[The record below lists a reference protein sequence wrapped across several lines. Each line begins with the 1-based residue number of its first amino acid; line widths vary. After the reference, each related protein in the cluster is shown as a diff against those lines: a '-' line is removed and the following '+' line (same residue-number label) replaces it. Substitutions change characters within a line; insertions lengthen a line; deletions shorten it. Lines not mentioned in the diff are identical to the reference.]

1 MLVAKW
7 IDTYVIHQWREFRSS
22 YRKLSW
28 LVHEPTTTEFG
39 SEALTDWALRP
50 WVQLTLRANV
60 VQLLQFHLFVLCS
73 RFISLFTLARHDLWF
88 KPNLLLVIMLKAE
101 WIDSYG
107 SHHWRIFRSSYWKLA
122 RVRFEPTTTDFL
134 SEALT
139 DWALTPSIQLAIT
152 ANFVQLLQ
160 FHLILQ
166 WSCFILLSA
175 FVIGDIC
182 FKPSVAQIFKL
193 VGEWNDTYT
202 IHHWRIF
209 RSSYT
214 NFRWVRFEPNTTD
227 FESDVLT
234 DWAIRRWVQ
243 LALRTSFVQLSN
255 FLSLLSNHA
264 LFLSLSSSGATFA
277 LSQVSYW

>member
-107 SHHWRIFRSSYWKLA
+107 SHHWRIFRSSY
-122 RVRFEPTTTDFL
+122 
-134 SEALT
+134 
-139 DWALTPSIQLAIT
+139 
-152 ANFVQLLQ
+152 
-160 FHLILQ
+160 
-166 WSCFILLSA
+166 
-175 FVIGDIC
+175 
-182 FKPSVAQIFKL
+182 
-193 VGEWNDTYT
+193 
-202 IHHWRIF
+202 
-209 RSSYT
+209 T